1 MSLPVS
7 AQPACSADTADAF
20 YSDNP
25 FEQQRALRLCACCPV
40 LAACRE
46 LGAHEPF
53 GIWGGLTPAER
64 GFTKS
69 GQRLPPARLPAE
81 SA

>member
-1 MSLPVS
+1 MTLLVT
-7 AQPACSADTADAF
+7 AEPACSPDTADAF

-25 FEQQRALRLCACCPV
+25 FEQQRALRLCAGCPIAV
-40 LAACRE
+40 GCRE
-46 LGAHEPF
+46 LGADEPF
-53 GIWGGLTPAER
+53 GIWGGLLPAER

-69 GQRLPPARLPAE
+69 GQRVRPARLSE